1 MPSSSDSFAFI
12 CPYFFPHCS
21 FRKRS
26 HVISCLTDI
35 TCALFSTWIPGSH
48 FFPSSSNR
56 SQSIFQSTYCSDS
69 PWPSLMANLLSLPE
83 YRVHSVTL
91 SPYTLHTLAVIDI
104 FVSFSLWDIIS
115 FKPVSIF
122 FNYILLAT
130 SIVPDRWKRWKDFK
144 INAAGYRPFSLHF
157 TLNKT

>member
-1 MPSSSDSFAFI
+1 MTHLPSSVLTSFLTVHSENG
-12 CPYFFPHCS
+12 PMS
-21 FRKRS
+21 FCVS
-26 HVISCLTDI
+26 LTLHL
-35 TCALFSTWIPGSH
+35 LFSLPGSH

-56 SQSIFQSTYCSDS
+56 FQSIFQSTCCSDS

-115 FKPVSIF
+115 FQPVSIF

-144 INAAGYRPFSLHF
+144 INVAGYRPFSLHF